1 MGTTISLI
9 SPLFLALIITGC
21 YTASPPTHP
30 ELLSKAA
37 RNASA
42 SGEIK
47 EFNEQAKNTP
57 PPPMVLPSV
66 YQNISPFNGKT
77 ISLSAENANLRQ
89 VLYLIS
95 QSAGLN
101 LIIDSDVDANAT
113 ITLTM
118 EKTPTEDA
126 LDTVMEL
133 SGCSYTL
140 KSGMLYIKQYT
151 TKTFTIPYIH
161 TQSSFDSTLGGDMLG
176 GGDSGSSSGSVSGK
190 FALSY
195 KNPVES
201 NDFYKQI
208 ETNIKELL
216 SPNGKFTLNKFTGTL
231 VVTDT
236 KKSLDTIDDMLKR
249 IKKSASRQV
258 LIEAKIL
265 EVTLNDTHELGVD
278 WATLPGAL
286 GDLTLI
292 QPLGFPLSQSST
304 MGRMIY
310 SDKHMAAVI
319 TALDTAGDVQ
329 TLSNPRIKVSSGQS
343 ALFTSGQIVPFW
355 DLQVTPGTNV
365 SGVYTP
371 PLYEYTRRDVL
382 DGLSLGVT
390 PKITEDGQIILN
402 IVPVTTSIDGE
413 KSIEGPID
421 SGISGETTTGIVAT
435 APIIN
440 IKEAGTIIYA
450 RDNDLVLIGG
460 LINNVKKDER
470 ESIPV
475 LGELPYLGALFSRT
489 HQKDE
494 KHELV
499 ILLKLNLVEQ

>member
-1 MGTTISLI
+1 MGKTISLI
-9 SPLFLALIITGC
+9 SPLFLVLILTGC
-21 YTASPPTHP
+21 YTASPPSHP
-30 ELLSKAA
+30 ELLSKEA

-47 EFNEQAKNTP
+47 AFNEQSKNTS
-57 PPPMVLPSV
+57 PPPMVLPTI
-66 YQNISPFNGKT
+66 YQSISPFTGKT
-77 ISLSAENANLRQ
+77 ISFSAENANLRQ

-101 LIIDSDVDANAT
+101 LIIDSDVDTNAT
-113 ITLTM
+113 ITITLD
-118 EKTPTEDA
+118 KTSTEDA
-126 LDTVMEL
+126 LDTVMDL

-161 TQSSFDSTLGGDMLG
+161 TQSSFDATLGGDMLG
-176 GGDSGSSSGSVSGK
+176 TGGGSSSAGGSISGK

-195 KNPVES
+195 KNPVEA

-208 ETNIKELL
+208 ETNIKESL

-236 KKSLDTIDDMLKR
+236 KKSLDIIDDMLKK

-265 EVTLNDTHELGVD
+265 EVTLNNTHELGVD
-278 WATLPGAL
+278 WSSLPGAL
-286 GDLTLI
+286 GDLTLA
-292 QPLGFPLSQSST
+292 QTLGLVGPTAGKMS
-304 MGRMIY
+304 Y
-310 SDKHMAAVI
+310 SDKHMNAVI

-343 ALFTSGQIVPFW
+343 ALFTSGKLVPYW
-355 DLQVTPGTNV
+355 DLQVTPGTNI
-365 SGVYTP
+365 SGVYSP

-382 DGLSLGVT
+382 DGLSLGVS

-402 IVPVTTSIDGE
+402 IVPVTTSIEGE
-413 KSIEGPID
+413 KNINGLID
-421 SGISGETTTGIVAT
+421 TNTTGTVAS

-460 LINNVKKDER
+460 LISNVTKDER
-470 ESIPV
+470 ESIPL
-475 LGELPYLGALFSRT
+475 LGEIPYLGALFSRT
-489 HQKDE
+489 HKKDE